1 MAVRAGGSEE
11 NDPLCDINVTPLV
24 DVVLVLL
31 IVFMITVPAIVGS
44 APVQVELPGTSA
56 IASAMEQAESLPLK
70 VFVRQEPS
78 GETRV
83 FLGDRSVAL
92 DGFTS
97 FLQSLGGIDKN
108 APVQISADQSLPYRD
123 VVRVMD
129 CLSSIGIHKISLETK
144 HVESAK

>member
-1 MAVRAGGSEE
+1 MAVRAGSSEE
-11 NDPLCDINVTPLV
+11 NEPLSDINVTPLV

-70 VFVRQEPS
+70 VFVRQETT
-78 GETRV
+78 GETKV
-83 FLGDRSVAL
+83 YLGERSVNL
-92 DGFTS
+92 DGLTS
-97 FLQSLGGIDKN
+97 FLKALGGIDKN
-108 APVQISADQSLPYRD
+108 APVQISADQALPYRD

-129 CLSSIGIHKISLETK
+129 SLSAVGIHKISLETK
-144 HVESAK
+144 HVESGQ